1 MKPVNFPSD
10 LNGYAEPFVLAPP
23 AGRPGLRLLGAA
35 ATAAAAIGVVVP
47 LWPTTPFAL
56 LAAWAFAR
64 SSPRLEAWLRSHA
77 RLGPAIQ
84 AWEERRAIPRKAKL
98 VAAGS
103 LPASW
108 VGLWLTDVPV
118 GALAAAGAVL
128 LAVGAWILSRPH

>member
-10 LNGYAEPFVLAPP
+10 LNGYAEPFALAPP
-23 AGRPGLRLLGAA
+23 AGRPGLRLLGTA

-77 RLGPAIQ
+77 RFGPAIQ

-118 GALAAAGAVL
+118 GSLAAAGAVL